1 MSMGMAWSMVILAGF
16 IEIIFTSC
24 LNKARDVHGPAAVFW
39 YAGFLIALFTS
50 IVVMLRATRVLPMGT
65 AYAVWTGIGGAGTV
79 IVGLIV
85 FKEPAEFWRLFFIAT
100 LIGSLVGLKL
110 VSN

>member
-1 MSMGMAWSMVILAGF
+1 MAWFLVITAGF

-24 LNKARDVHGPAAVFW
+24 LGKARYAEGTSAIFW
-39 YAGFLIALFTS
+39 YAGFIIALITS
-50 IVVMLRATRVLPMGT
+50 LVLMYKATLTLPLGT

-79 IVGLIV
+79 IMGLIL
-85 FKEPAEFWRLFFIAT
+85 FNEPADFWRLFFITT
-100 LIGSLVGLKL
+100 LLASLVGLKL